1 MNKDRRAR
9 IQALINKLEDIKE
22 DIDFIKDEE
31 QEYYDNM
38 PENFQM
44 GEKGDKAQEA
54 IDNLDY
60 AYSSIEEVVEYLE
73 EALA

>member
-38 PENFQM
+38 PESIQA

-54 IDNLDY
+54 VDNLDY
-60 AYSSIEEVVEYLE
+60 AYSQIDEVIEYLE
-73 EALA
+73 GALA

>member
-22 DIDFIKDEE
+22 DIDFIIDEE

-38 PENFQM
+38 PESIQA

-54 IDNLDY
+54 VDNLDY
-60 AYSSIEEVVEYLE
+60 AYSQIDEVIEYLE
-73 EALA
+73 GALA

>member
-9 IQALINKLEDIKE
+9 IQALIKKLEDIKE

-38 PENFQM
+38 PESIQA

-54 IDNLDY
+54 VDNLDY
-60 AYSSIEEVVEYLE
+60 AYSQIDEVIEYLE
-73 EALA
+73 GALE

>member
-1 MNKDRRAR
+1 MNNNRRAR
-9 IQALINKLEDIKE
+9 IQALIDKLEDIKE

-38 PENFQM
+38 PESIQA
-44 GEKGDKAQEA
+44 GERGDKAQEA
-54 IDNLDY
+54 IDNLESTLDY
-60 AYSSIEEVVEYLE
+60 LNDVTGFLE

>member
-1 MNKDRRAR
+1 MNNDRRAR
-9 IQALINKLEDIKE
+9 IQALIDKLEDIKE

-31 QEYYDNM
+31 QESYDNM
-38 PENFQM
+38 PENFQA
-44 GEKGDKAQEA
+44 GERGDKAQEA

-60 AYSSIEEVVEYLE
+60 AYSQIDEVREYLE

>member
-73 EALA
+73 EALE

>member
-22 DIDFIKDEE
+22 DIDFIKGEE

>member
-1 MNKDRRAR
+1 MNNNRRAR
-9 IQALINKLEDIKE
+9 IQALIDKLEGIKE

-38 PENFQM
+38 PESIQA
-44 GEKGDKAQEA
+44 GERGDKAQEA
-54 IDNLDY
+54 IDNLESTLDY
-60 AYSSIEEVVEYLE
+60 LNDVTGFLE

>member
-9 IQALINKLEDIKE
+9 IQALIKKLEDIKE

-38 PENFQM
+38 PESIQA

-54 IDNLDY
+54 VDNLDY
-60 AYSSIEEVVEYLE
+60 ACSQIDEVIEYLE
-73 EALA
+73 GALE

>member
-38 PENFQM
+38 PESIQA

-54 IDNLDY
+54 VDNLDY
-60 AYSSIEEVVEYLE
+60 AYSQIDEVIEYLE
-73 EALA
+73 EALE

>member
-9 IQALINKLEDIKE
+9 IQALINKLEDIRE

-73 EALA
+73 EALE

>member
-9 IQALINKLEDIKE
+9 IQALIDKLYDIQS
-22 DIDFIKDEE
+22 DIDFIKEEE

-38 PENFQM
+38 PESIQY

-60 AYSSIEEVVEYLE
+60 AYSQIDEVIEYLE

>member
-9 IQALINKLEDIKE
+9 IQALINKLEDIKV

-38 PENFQM
+38 PENFQI
-44 GEKGDKAQEA
+44 GEKGDKASEA

>member
-1 MNKDRRAR
+1 MNNNRRAR

-22 DIDFIKDEE
+22 EE

-38 PENFQM
+38 PESIQA
-44 GEKGDKAQEA
+44 GERGDKAQEA
-54 IDNLDY
+54 IDNLESTLDY
-60 AYSSIEEVVEYLE
+60 LNDVTGFLE

>member
-1 MNKDRRAR
+1 MNNDRRAR

-38 PENFQM
+38 PESIQA
-44 GEKGDKAQEA
+44 GERGDKAQEA

-60 AYSSIEEVVEYLE
+60 AYSQIDEVREYLE

>member
-1 MNKDRRAR
+1 MNKDRRAQ
-9 IQALINKLEDIKE
+9 IQKLIDKLYEIQG
-22 DIDFIKDEE
+22 DIDFLKDEE

-38 PENFQM
+38 PESIQA

-54 IDNLDY
+54 VDNLDY
-60 AYSSIEEVVEYLE
+60 AYSSIDEVIEYLE

>member
-1 MNKDRRAR
+1 MNNDRRAR

-31 QEYYDNM
+31 QESYDNM
-38 PENFQM
+38 PENFQA
-44 GEKGDKAQEA
+44 GERGDKAQEA

-60 AYSSIEEVVEYLE
+60 AYSQIDEVREYLE

>member
-1 MNKDRRAR
+1 MNNNRRAR
-9 IQALINKLEDIKE
+9 IQALIDKLEGIKE

-31 QEYYDNM
+31 QESYDNM
-38 PENFQM
+38 PENFQA
-44 GEKGDKAQEA
+44 GERGDKAQEA

-60 AYSSIEEVVEYLE
+60 AYSQIDEVREYLE

>member
-38 PENFQM
+38 PENFQT

>member
-9 IQALINKLEDIKE
+9 IQALIDKLEGIKE

-38 PENFQM
+38 PESIQA
-44 GEKGDKAQEA
+44 GERGDKAQEA
-54 IDNLDY
+54 IDNLESTLDY
-60 AYSSIEEVVEYLE
+60 LNDVTGFLE

>member
-9 IQALINKLEDIKE
+9 IQALLNKLEDIKE

-73 EALA
+73 EALE

>member
-9 IQALINKLEDIKE
+9 IQALINKLEDIRE

-54 IDNLDY
+54 IDNLNY

>member
-9 IQALINKLEDIKE
+9 IQALINKLEDIRE

>member
-9 IQALINKLEDIKE
+9 IQALLNKLEDIKE

-60 AYSSIEEVVEYLE
+60 AYSSIEGVVEYLE

>member
-9 IQALINKLEDIKE
+9 IQALLNKLEDIKE

>member
-9 IQALINKLEDIKE
+9 IQALIDKLYEIQSDV
-22 DIDFIKDEE
+22 DSIKDEE

-38 PENFQM
+38 PESIQC
-44 GEKGDKAQEA
+44 GERGDKAQEA

-60 AYSSIEEVVEYLE
+60 AYSSFDEVIEYLE

>member
-1 MNKDRRAR
+1 MNNDRRAR

-22 DIDFIKDEE
+22 DIDSIKEEE

-38 PENFQM
+38 PESIQA
-44 GEKGDKAQEA
+44 GERGDKAQEA

-60 AYSSIEEVVEYLE
+60 AYSQIDEVREYLE

>member
-9 IQALINKLEDIKE
+9 IQTLLNKLEDIKE

>member
-1 MNKDRRAR
+1 MNNDRRAR
-9 IQALINKLEDIKE
+9 IQALIDKLEGIKE

-31 QEYYDNM
+31 QESYDNM
-38 PENFQM
+38 PENFQA
-44 GEKGDKAQEA
+44 GERGDKAQEA

-60 AYSSIEEVVEYLE
+60 AYSQIDEVREYLE

>member
-9 IQALINKLEDIKE
+9 IQALIDKLYDIQS
-22 DIDFIKDEE
+22 DIDFIKEEE

-38 PENFQM
+38 PEIIQY

-60 AYSSIEEVVEYLE
+60 AYSQIDEVVEYLE
-73 EALA
+73 VALA

>member
-1 MNKDRRAR
+1 MNNNRRAR

-22 DIDFIKDEE
+22 DIDSIKEEE

-38 PENFQM
+38 PESIQA
-44 GEKGDKAQEA
+44 GERGDKAQEA

-60 AYSSIEEVVEYLE
+60 AYSQIDEVREYLE